1 MNENIMIHRVCNYFT
16 CHYSRC
22 SSFWGRLLFRHGETE
37 RRQIVSQWIP
47 TTQGLSIIDVGC
59 GDGKFLSSI
68 ISGYPKK
75 IVIEDISSSNISE
88 AYQNLKNKAEDVE
101 KHVCN
106 SLIAEFGNFDL
117 VLAIGVFDYYPN
129 WKNFLKKLL
138 LHSQECIIVSLPR
151 IDHLRNWVRFV
162 WFLIH
167 GIQLQM
173 LDRKRLVNAI
183 TILGLPFEIQLAR
196 FEWFVRI
203 FTNKKPK

>member
-1 MNENIMIHRVCNYFT
+1 MTCFGKSEYKIPFKKIIYILKEKSALSILLNKDAKQVGFISMQMI
-16 CHYSRC
+16 CHNQRC
-22 SSFWGRLLFRHGETE
+22 SNY
-37 RRQIVSQWIP
+37 
-47 TTQGLSIIDVGC
+47 VGC

-117 VLAIGVFDYYPN
+117 VLAIGIFDYYPN

-138 LHSQECIIVSLPR
+138 LHSQECIIISLPR

-173 LDRKRLVNAI
+173 LDRSAIFASGRRCDRL
-183 TILGLPFEIQLAR
+183 LL
-196 FEWFVRI
+196 
-203 FTNKKPK
+203 